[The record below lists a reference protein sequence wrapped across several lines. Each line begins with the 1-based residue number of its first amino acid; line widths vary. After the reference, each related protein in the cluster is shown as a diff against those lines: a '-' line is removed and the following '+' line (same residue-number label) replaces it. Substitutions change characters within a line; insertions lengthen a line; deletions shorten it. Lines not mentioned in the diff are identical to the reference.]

1 MSKSGVLSLS
11 SMSDVL
17 FLAGNSGGSVPP
29 NGSGVIDILG
39 SNGVTVTGNPSLS
52 TLTISVSGEGF
63 SWNVIAGSSVTMG
76 VNAGYITTNSS
87 TTTLTLP
94 VSSNVGDYI
103 TIIGN
108 GTGQWA
114 IAQNSGQQ
122 VRVGAHITMAGTGGS
137 LTSAN
142 SYDSIDIVCAV
153 ANTLWLA
160 DGGPE
165 TSGFTIV

>member
-1 MSKSGVLSLS
+1 MSQYNVAPEAISGAVIYL
-11 SMSDVL
+11 D
-17 FLAGNSGGSVPP
+17 GNTGGNVGPTV
-29 NGSGVIDILG
+29 SGVINIVG
-39 SNGVTVTGNPSLS
+39 SGGTTVVGNPGTN
-52 TLTISVSGEGF
+52 TLTISVSGSGLT
-63 SWNVIAGSSVTMG
+63 WNVITASSANMASN
-76 VNAGYITTNSS
+76 NAYITTNAS

-94 VSSNVGDYI
+94 ATSAVGDYI
-103 TIIGN
+103 TIVGN

-114 IAQNSGQQ
+114 IAQNAGQQ
-122 VRVGAHITMAGTGGS
+122 VRIGENITTAGAGGS